1 MQRFW
6 ILSLVLLA
14 DVCAEAGP
22 AAVPAEP
29 ETQSA
34 QGAQS
39 PQAVQGAQPPQAG
52 EPSGVLP
59 EQQPSATPTA
69 VTPAP
74 TAGLLG
80 SIQIEVLDQQL
91 FHANTPRRWLLDPR
105 DVQQRT
111 VERGG
116 GFAFGFVIAARN
128 DSSYL
133 LAAPRII
140 SDIRLQGEHGVAPCR
155 VVPRR
160 SYWGYTSTSF
170 TVVSPQRSERTPW
183 ADEARDAYESL
194 WRPQE
199 TVRIRAVLECGPVQ
213 LQDIRPQHVT
223 GSFQVVARA
232 PFMPHEAE
240 CVREQEVCDDDVV
253 GTSPPMAASGH
264 TLALA
269 TAQIPNGPTGYV
281 AGDIFIHALEGRVE
295 HRPLAELGHSLFSV
309 SIGELPPTTPP
320 LRDTVDEWSLTLGGV
335 QMQHWVDVPDV
346 PKGARAVTVQATLN
360 IASASIEGR
369 LSAARDAAR
378 ATEQSARQALA
389 AAQAA
394 AAAAPDDPNA
404 ATAVSDA
411 ERAARDA
418 ASALGRAES
427 TYARALGS
435 ERTRLARLVACDR
448 VDLVTHYRLVRASNG
463 RDAAAQCSVLTT
475 GDAAQVTWRYIVGRY
490 EVPVGITY
498 TAGRAPRTAFFA
510 SRPLATFDAR

>member
-1 MQRFW
+1 MNRALAVSF
-6 ILSLVLLA
+6 LVLAKLCGEEQPA
-14 DVCAEAGP
+14 NEQTPAQSQPTQPATPQQAAPQPATPQGQAQPGTPQGQAQPGTP
-22 AAVPAEP
+22 AANP
-29 ETQSA
+29 T
-34 QGAQS
+34 
-39 PQAVQGAQPPQAG
+39 
-52 EPSGVLP
+52 
-59 EQQPSATPTA
+59 PSA
-69 VTPAP
+69 
-74 TAGLLG
+74 GLQG

-91 FHANTPRRWLLDPR
+91 FHANTPRRLLLDPR
-105 DVQQRT
+105 NTQQRT
-111 VERGG
+111 TERGG

-170 TVVSPQRSERTPW
+170 TVVSPQRSDRTPW
-183 ADEARDAYESL
+183 ADEARDAFESL

-213 LQDIRPQHVT
+213 LQDINPQHIT

-232 PFMPHEAE
+232 PFVPHEVD

-281 AGDIFIHALEGRVE
+281 AGDIFIHAVEGRVE

-309 SIGELPPTTPP
+309 SVGELPAAPP
-320 LRDTVDEWSLTLGGV
+320 AMRDAVDEWSLTLGGV
-335 QMQHWVDVPDV
+335 QMQHWVDVIDA
-346 PKGARAVTVQATLN
+346 PKGTRVVTVQAALA
-360 IASASIEGR
+360 IDSASIQGR
-369 LSAARDAAR
+369 LSATLEAAR
-378 ATEQSARQALA
+378 TANQSAQQALA
-389 AAQAA
+389 SAQAA
-394 AAAAPDDPNA
+394 AAAAPEDPAA
-404 ATAVSDA
+404 ATALSDA

-418 ASALGRAES
+418 SSALGRAES
-427 TYARALGS
+427 TYQRALGT
-435 ERTRLARLVACDR
+435 ERTRLARLLACDR
-448 VDLVTHYRLVRASNG
+448 VDLVTHFRTVRAANG
-463 RDAAAQCSVLTT
+463 RDAAAQCSVLST
-475 GDAAQVTWRYIVGRY
+475 GDAAQVTWRYVIGRY

-498 TAGRAPRTAFFA
+498 AANRAQRTAFFA
-510 SRPLATFDAR
+510 SRPLATFDPR